1 VRTDRTTGDRRGR
14 SARSEVSHGRCREPH
29 RAGTAARP
37 LYFDAFEHRLRQGQG
52 WFIFNAAGG
61 RSSRIATYIQHRLS
75 DYYPGV
81 SAFMVA
87 WRDFALSAYVNE
99 VGLPELA
106 PRVEWRAA
114 DPKARKEYELAKN
127 LTEDTWQRMLGSDL
141 LVLLGLKPSHRHEAT
156 FLDRTI
162 DGRYRQ
168 RRATILVTPDLPQEL
183 EAEFESVDPTNTYWD
198 RLFSRMYETSLVAL

>member
-1 VRTDRTTGDRRGR
+1 MAEASLFIEQAPLQDRDLLLRL
-14 SARSEVSHGRCREPH
+14 S
-29 RAGTAARP
+29 

-61 RSSRIATYIQHRLS
+61 RSSRIATYIQRRLAE
-75 DYYPGV
+75 YQPGV
-81 SAFMVA
+81 TSYMIA

-106 PRVEWRAA
+106 PQVEQPTASPQVR
-114 DPKARKEYELAKN
+114 REYQLAKHV
-127 LTEDTWQRMLGSDL
+127 TEDTWYRLLKSDL
-141 LVLLGLKPSHRHEAT
+141 LVLIGLKPSHWHEAI

-168 RRATILVTPDLPQEL
+168 RLATILLTPEMPHEL
-183 EAEFESVDPTNTYWD
+183 EAEFESLDPTHTVWD